1 MFAPRI
7 GQTLR
12 QWRNQVK
19 IKRHASVLGLI
30 AASALALAACGSDS
44 NTPSQGGGQ
53 TGTATG
59 GAPAAKVDCGGK
71 KSINGD
77 GSSAQGNAMAE
88 FSAEYQRV
96 CAGYTVAYNASSS
109 GDGIKNFNAKQVDFG
124 GSDSP
129 MKDEEIAAATT
140 RCGGN
145 APVHLPLVF
154 GPVAIGYNLPGVT
167 DLTLTPELIAKI
179 FSGGIKNWN
188 DPAIKAAN
196 GSATL
201 PDKTIAVIYRSGQSG
216 TTDNFQKYLTAAAK
230 SAWTLGA
237 GKEFKGGVGEGKA
250 KSADVASAVKS
261 TEGGIT
267 YVEASFAKSNSLGV
281 AKIDSGAGGVELS
294 DTTTGKAIAAAKV
307 KGSGNDIVLDLDG
320 LYASKE
326 AGSYPLV
333 LVTYELVCSKGY
345 DADTAKAIK
354 AFLMVASSTG
364 QDNLSKVGY
373 VPLPQELRT
382 KLQSSIDS
390 IASAV

>member
-1 MFAPRI
+1 
-7 GQTLR
+7 
-12 QWRNQVK
+12 VK

-30 AASALALAACGSDS
+30 AAGALALTACGSDT
-44 NTPSQGGGQ
+44 NTSSTSSGNSGGQ
-53 TGTATG
+53 TGAST
-59 GAPAAKVDCGGK
+59 PAAKVDCGGK

-96 CAGYTVAYNASSS
+96 CSGFTVAYNASSS

-129 MKDEEIAAATT
+129 MSATEVTAATT

-145 APVHLPLVF
+145 PPIHLPLVF
-154 GPVAIGYNLPGVT
+154 GPVAIGYNLAEVK

-179 FSGGIKNWN
+179 FSGAIKTWS

-201 PDKTIAVIYRSGQSG
+201 PDKPIAVIYRSGQSG
-216 TTDNFQKYLTAAAK
+216 TTDNFQKYLTAAAA
-230 SAWTLGA
+230 SAWTKGA

-261 TEGGIT
+261 TDGGIT
-267 YVEASFAKSNSLGV
+267 YVEASFAKSNSLGI
-281 AKIDSGAGGVELS
+281 AKIDSGSGGVELS
-294 DTTTGKAIAAAKV
+294 DATAGKAISAAKV
-307 KGSGNDIVLDLDG
+307 KGTGSDLVLDLEG
-320 LYASKE
+320 LYALKE
-326 AGSYPLV
+326 AGAYPLV

-345 DADTAKAIK
+345 DADTTKAIK
-354 AFLMVASSTG
+354 AFLTVASGSG
-364 QDNLSKVGY
+364 QANLPKVGY
-373 VPLPQELRT
+373 VPLPDELRT
-382 KLQSSIDS
+382 KLQSSIGS

>member
-1 MFAPRI
+1 
-7 GQTLR
+7 
-12 QWRNQVK
+12 VK
-19 IKRHASVLGLI
+19 IKRHASVLGLVM
-30 AASALALAACGSDS
+30 AGALALTACGSDT
-44 NTPSQGGGQ
+44 NTAPPAGGGQ
-53 TGTATG
+53 SSG
-59 GAPAAKVDCGGK
+59 GSSGAKVDCGGK

-88 FSAEYQRV
+88 FGAEYQRV
-96 CAGYTVAYNASSS
+96 CAGFNVAYNASSS

-129 MKDEEIAAATT
+129 MKAEEITAATS

-167 DLTLTPELIAKI
+167 GLTLTPELIAKI
-179 FSGGIKNWN
+179 FSGAIKNWN

-196 GSATL
+196 SSATL
-201 PDKTIAVIYRSGQSG
+201 PDKTIAVVYRSGQSG
-216 TTDNFQKYLTAAAK
+216 TTDNFQKYLEAAAK
-230 SAWTLGA
+230 TAWGKGA

-250 KSADVASAVKS
+250 KSADVASAVKG
-261 TEGGIT
+261 TDGGIT

-281 AKIDSGAGGVELS
+281 AKIDSGAGAVELS
-294 DTTTGKAIAAAKV
+294 DATAGKAIAAAKI
-307 KGSGNDIVLDLDG
+307 KGTGNDLVLDLDG
-320 LYASKE
+320 LYALKE
-326 AGSYPLV
+326 AGAYPLV

-345 DADTAKAIK
+345 DADTAKAVK

-382 KLQSSIDS
+382 KLQSSVDS
-390 IASAV
+390 IASAA

>member
-1 MFAPRI
+1 
-7 GQTLR
+7 
-12 QWRNQVK
+12 VK
-19 IKRHASVLGLI
+19 IKRHASVLGLMV
-30 AASALALAACGSDS
+30 AGALALTACGSDN
-44 NTPSQGGGQ
+44 NTPASQGGNQ
-53 TGTATG
+53 TGTNNTG
-59 GAPAAKVDCGGK
+59 AAPAKVDCGGK

-88 FSAEYQRV
+88 FAAEYQKV
-96 CAGYTVAYNASSS
+96 CSGSTVAYNASSS

-129 MKDEEIAAATT
+129 MKPEEITAGTS

-154 GPVAIGYNLPGVT
+154 GPVAVAYNLPGVT

-179 FSGGIKNWN
+179 FSGQIKNWN
-188 DPAIKAAN
+188 DAAIKSAN
-196 GSATL
+196 GSLNL
-201 PDKTIAVIYRSGQSG
+201 PDKTIAVVYRSGQSG
-216 TTDNFQKYLTAAAK
+216 TTDNFQKYLEAAAK
-230 SAWTLGA
+230 TAWGKGA
-237 GKEFKGGVGEGKA
+237 GKEFKGGIGDGKA

-261 TEGGIT
+261 TEGGVT

-294 DTTTGKAIAAAKV
+294 DATAGKAIAAAKV
-307 KGSGNDIVLDLDG
+307 KGTGNDLVLDLDG
-320 LYASKE
+320 LYALKE
-326 AGSYPLV
+326 AGAYPLV

-345 DADTAKAIK
+345 DADTAKAVK
-354 AFLMVASSTG
+354 AFLTVAAGSG

-382 KLQSSIDS
+382 KLLSSIDS
-390 IASAV
+390 IASAA